1 MLNFLVTYT
10 DKTEKYLDDVLTVIF
25 NADVEVPA
33 DDLTIT
39 IPYDEKISENAD
51 FITAFLDE
59 KTVFKGQIDEII
71 GIKSTD
77 GAITK
82 ITARSPSAFLL
93 DNEAEP
99 LTYINPSADFIFNR
113 HLKPFGLTEY
123 YADDVPFFG
132 TLKIDKGMTHW
143 QVFRNFCINRY
154 GAVPRI
160 TGNGK
165 VYFNGNESGETI
177 FFGKSGID
185 YTAVRESKR
194 RFKLITEVKL
204 KLTESGTYGGSI
216 KNENPEC
223 RSIERVRYVNAT
235 SDKTTIQTAD
245 NIISKSNSDSYSIAL
260 ECVGC
265 LIESIGRS
273 AVLNDD
279 MFGEI
284 ENLTVRKIRY
294 TVGSDGEKT
303 TVTLGKERF

>member
-1 MLNFLVTYT
+1 MLKFLITYS
-10 DKTEKYLDDVLTVIF
+10 DKTEKYIDNVLTVIH

-51 FITAFLDE
+51 YITAFLDE

-99 LTYINPSADFIFNR
+99 LTYINPSADFIFSR

-123 YADDVPFFG
+123 DADDVPFFG

-154 GAVPRI
+154 GTEPRI
-160 TGNGK
+160 TGEGK
-165 VYFNGNESGETI
+165 AYFKGYESNETI
-177 FFGKSGID
+177 FFGKDGID
-185 YTAVRESKR
+185 YTAIRESKR
-194 RFKLITEVKL
+194 RFKLISEVRL
-204 KLTESGTYGGSI
+204 KLTESGTYCGSI
-216 KNENPEC
+216 KNENPDC
-223 RSIERVRYVNAT
+223 KGIERVRYVNAT
-235 SDKTTIQTAD
+235 ADKTTIQTAD
-245 NIISKSNSDSYSIAL
+245 NIIRKSNSDSYSIAL

-273 AVLNDD
+273 AVLDD
-279 MFGEI
+279 EMFGRI

-294 TVGSDGEKT
+294 SVGNDGEKT

>member
-1 MLNFLVTYT
+1 MLKFLVTYT

-194 RFKLITEVKL
+194 RVKLITEVKL

>member
-1 MLNFLVTYT
+1 MVTYT

-33 DDLTIT
+33 DDLTII

-303 TVTLGKERF
+303 TVTLGKEKF